1 MTTGLVIICRNEP
14 TRGKRPSTAFI
25 LDKRDSSGFF
35 ASKLAPAQNSTQ
47 KKRQPSGLAFSLTA
61 RSLKLAAALKA
72 SCDQSPDAARNLPV
86 HHGACPMARQP
97 PV

>member
-1 MTTGLVIICRNEP
+1 MTTGLAIICRNKP

-35 ASKLAPAQNSTQ
+35 REQARSCTKSDA

-61 RSLKLAAALKA
+61 LSLKLAAALKA